1 MKGIVMKCNEVR
13 EIMPDLAA
21 GLAETTLEMNEH
33 LRGCAECSGKLQ
45 AFRQT
50 MSLLDQWQVPDPSP
64 YFDTRVRARV
74 REERAAR
81 PAGWFEWL
89 RKPALAVSLALLMV
103 MGVTLMQKGG
113 VSPQE
118 ANTAQIE
125 PGSAVGD
132 LQALDKNHEL
142 YSEFDVLDDLQVQDD
157 VNANP

>member
-1 MKGIVMKCNEVR
+1 MKGTVMKCNEVR
-13 EIMPDLAA
+13 EIMPDLAV
-21 GLAETTLEMNEH
+21 GLAETTPAMNEH
-33 LRGCAECSGKLQ
+33 LRGCTECSGKLQ

-74 REERAAR
+74 REERAVR

-113 VSPQE
+113 VAPQE
-118 ANTAQIE
+118 TNTAQIE

>member
-1 MKGIVMKCNEVR
+1 MKCNEIR

-21 GLAETTLEMNEH
+21 GLADTTPAMNEH
-33 LRGCAECSGKLQ
+33 LRGCVECSGKLE

-81 PAGWFEWL
+81 PAAWWEWL
-89 RKPALAVSLALLMV
+89 RKPALAASLALLMV

-113 VSPQE
+113 VTHQE
-118 ANTAQIE
+118 TNTAQIE

-132 LQALDKNHEL
+132 LQALDKNHDL